1 MIECGIISIRKGMI
15 LLALKLGEINNL
27 LVKRETDISY
37 TLTDGKTDVF
47 LHFNQA
53 LHQLTIGEKVDVFLY
68 YDQKK
73 RLCATMETPII
84 TTKKYGKVK
93 VVGINEAGVFVNIG
107 IAKDILLSKD
117 YLPNYKLWPQVNDEV
132 FCLLKVKNDQIVARL
147 IQKSD
152 IIETPNSLSIGQKVK
167 ATVMRLTNDG
177 IGLYTDNYHYLFV
190 HKSLMRQDYR
200 LGDEIEVIIIY
211 INKNNEY
218 NASTILTKEKA
229 LIDDSD
235 TILRILKS
243 RGGVIQLGNL
253 SLPEEIE
260 QELYMSKKA
269 FKRAVGHLYKKR
281 LITISDYRITLID

>member
-1 MIECGIISIRKGMI
+1 MI

-37 TLTDGKTDVF
+37 TLTDGITDVF

-53 LHQLTIGEKVDVFLY
+53 LHKLTIGEKVDVFLY

-84 TTKKYGKVK
+84 TTTKYGKVK
-93 VVGINEAGVFVNIG
+93 VVGVNEAGVFVNIG

-117 YLPNYKLWPQVNDEV
+117 YLPNFKLWPRVNDEV
-132 FCLLKVKNDQIVARL
+132 FCLLKVKSDQIVARL

-152 IIETPNSLSIGQKVK
+152 IVETPNSLSIGQKVK

-177 IGLYTDNYHYLFV
+177 IGLYTNNYHYLFV

-253 SLPEEIE
+253 STPEEIE

-281 LITISDYRITLID
+281 VITISDYRITLID